1 MSYSLGMRP
10 FGSPAQL
17 EDRRLHAVSLLEKGF
32 QPVDIARK
40 LKVDRRSVRR
50 WKASFLKAGKGAIKA
65 KPASGRPPRLDIR
78 GKRKLERELMGGAQ
92 RAGYPTDLW
101 TCPRIADLLRQK
113 FRVVYHV
120 HHIPRLLRSLG
131 WTPQKPE
138 KRARERDEKAVQKW
152 IKEDWSRIKKK
163 PAA

>member
-17 EDRRLHAVSLLEKGF
+17 EDRRLHAISLLEKGL

-50 WKASFLKAGKGAIKA
+50 WKSSFLKAGKSAIKA
-65 KPASGRPPRLDIR
+65 KPAPGRPPRLDAR
-78 GKRKLERELMGGAQ
+78 GKRKLERELLRGAQ
-92 RAGYPTDLW
+92 QAGYPTDLW
-101 TCPRIADLLRQK
+101 TCPRIAKLVRLQFK
-113 FRVVYHV
+113 VEYHV

-131 WTPQKPE
+131 WSPQKPE
-138 KRARERDEKAVQKW
+138 KRARERDEKVVQKW
-152 IKEDWSRIKKK
+152 IKEDWVRIKKK

>member
-1 MSYSLGMRP
+1 MSYTLGMRP
-10 FGSPAQL
+10 LGSPEQL
-17 EDRRLHAVSLLEKGF
+17 EDRRLHAISLLENGF
-32 QPVDIARK
+32 QPVDVARK

-65 KPASGRPPRLDIR
+65 KPAPGRPPRLDAR
-78 GKRKLERELMGGAQ
+78 GKRSLERELLEGAQ

-101 TCPRIADLLRQK
+101 TCPRIADLIHQR
-113 FRVVYHV
+113 FGVEYHV

-152 IKEDWSRIKKK
+152 IKEDWSCLKKK
-163 PAA
+163 PAD

>member
-17 EDRRLHAVSLLEKGF
+17 EDRRLHAIRLLEKGF
-32 QPVDIARK
+32 LPVDIARK

-50 WKASFLKAGKGAIKA
+50 WKSSFLKAGKNAIKA
-65 KPASGRPPRLDIR
+65 KPAPGRPPRLDTR
-78 GKRKLERELMGGAQ
+78 GKRKLERELLRGAQ
-92 RAGYPTDLW
+92 QAGYPTDLW
-101 TCPRIADLLRQK
+101 TCPRIAKLVRQQFK
-113 FRVVYHV
+113 VEYHV

-131 WTPQKPE
+131 WSPQKPE
-138 KRARERDEKAVQKW
+138 KRARERDEKVVQKW
-152 IKEDWSRIKKK
+152 IKEDWVRIKKK

>member
-17 EDRRLHAVSLLEKGF
+17 EDRRLHAIGLLEKGL

-65 KPASGRPPRLDIR
+65 KPAPGRPPKIDSRQR
-78 GKRKLERELMGGAQ
+78 RRLERHLLRGA
-92 RAGYPTDLW
+92 RHSGYPTDLW
-101 TCPRIADLLRQK
+101 TCPRIAKLIDRE
-113 FRVVYHV
+113 FGVGYHIG
-120 HHIPRLLRSLG
+120 HIGKLLRSMG
-131 WTPQKPE
+131 WSPQKPE
-138 KRARERDEKAVQKW
+138 RQSRERDEKTVQGW
-152 IKEDWSRIKKK
+152 LRTDWPRIKKK
-163 PAA
+163 PSA